1 MLTHAGTKTIE
12 TERLLLRRFAYSDID
27 SMIRNWIADEQ
38 TQWDYGEPPYSTPE
52 AVKEL
57 LDTKYIKPELFT
69 ETTTKI

>member
-38 TQWDYGEPPYSTPE
+38 PH
-52 AVKEL
+52 KNEL
-57 LDTKYIKPELFT
+57 WIEQQAQCLCAFT
-69 ETTTKI
+69 ADRQ